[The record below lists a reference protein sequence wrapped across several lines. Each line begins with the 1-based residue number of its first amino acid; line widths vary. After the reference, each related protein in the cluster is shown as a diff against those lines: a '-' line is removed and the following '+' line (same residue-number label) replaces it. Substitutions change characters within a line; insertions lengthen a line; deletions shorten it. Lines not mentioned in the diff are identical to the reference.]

1 MTKLDALKIQYQRAF
16 SRFREILKKEKNE
29 VTRDSAIKRF
39 EFTFDLAWKTIKAFL
54 EEKKGISIS
63 SPKECFREAFRQGL
77 IDYDELWLK
86 MTDWRN
92 EAVHSYSEKF
102 VDNLYKKFP
111 KVLKLFSLLEETIK
125 KESRIK
131 KMINPNFQ

>member
-1 MTKLDALKIQYQRAF
+1 MTKLEALKIQYQRAF

-92 EAVHSYSEKF
+92 EVVHIYKEKLA
-102 VDNLYKKFP
+102 DNLYKKLP
-111 KVLKLFSLLEETIK
+111 TALKYFQILIEQIK
-125 KESRIK
+125 LK
-131 KMINPNFQ
+131 K

>member
-1 MTKLDALKIQYQRAF
+1 MTKLEALKIQYQRAF
-16 SRFREILKKEKNE
+16 SRFREILEKEKNE

-92 EAVHSYSEKF
+92 EVVHIYKEKLA
-102 VDNLYKKFP
+102 DNLYKKLP
-111 KVLKLFSLLEETIK
+111 TALKYFQILIEQIK
-125 KESRIK
+125 LK
-131 KMINPNFQ
+131 K

>member
-16 SRFREILKKEKNE
+16 SRFREILEKEKNE

-92 EAVHSYSEKF
+92 EVVHIYKEKLA
-102 VDNLYKKFP
+102 DNLYKKLP
-111 KVLKLFSLLEETIK
+111 TALKYFQILIEQIK
-125 KESRIK
+125 LK
-131 KMINPNFQ
+131 K